1 MSLSPTSMCLSSS
14 LSNVGYLSSLMKGLL
29 RPEVSVRIPGI
40 DAPLPS
46 MNSPSSSL
54 QGQKPDVITVISVE
68 FLCGIRT
75 QCGGVPV
82 IGENTDCRWV
92 VGAVRHIKRPYLGHE
107 IQEEPSHFLLELRK
121 PSITEHWGELLHKYR
136 ANILL
141 RSFLNL
147 GYKSIFPILTTHS
160 AMN

>member
-1 MSLSPTSMCLSSS
+1 MWDICQVSWRVCWGQRSVWEYLVSTHPSPPWTPRVPRCRDRNETLSP
-14 LSNVGYLSSLMKGLL
+14 
-29 RPEVSVRIPGI
+29 
-40 DAPLPS
+40 
-46 MNSPSSSL
+46 
-54 QGQKPDVITVISVE
+54 VISVE
-68 FLCGIRT
+68 FLCEIRT

-160 AMN
+160 AIY